1 MSGPVRARRAARS
14 VAPREDG
21 RGTSRLP
28 RSATAHAHSGGG
40 PVRQRSDADEVTTQR
55 AQSWRI
61 LITATDTSVAARLAD
76 LLLERGH
83 HAAVHADPADLMAAV
98 GAETAD
104 LVVLCVAAGADPDYA
119 LGATLSGML
128 EIPFIVF
135 AAQWDERG
143 AAAAAEHGA
152 LAFLAGSYPTLPQC
166 VPVILGALQRSAEV
180 RELRARLVRMSE
192 ALERSRTIS
201 MACGVLM
208 ERLHLSRQDAFE
220 TLRAAA
226 RARRMRL
233 LDSAA
238 GMLTA
243 LEAINELGSLPRR
256 TVSEPDCDR
265 VRSPAAKSR

>member
-1 MSGPVRARRAARS
+1 MSEPVQAGRAARAAS
-14 VAPREDG
+14 PREDS
-21 RGTSRLP
+21 RGTSGRP
-28 RSATAHAHSGGG
+28 RSGTAHTDPGGA
-40 PVRQRSDADEVTTQR
+40 PVRQRSDADEVTSPRTH
-55 AQSWRI
+55 SWRI
-61 LITATDTSVAARLAD
+61 LLSATDPQIPARLAD
-76 LLLERGH
+76 LLLECGH
-83 HAAVHADPADLMAAV
+83 QAAVHADPAELMAAV
-98 GAETAD
+98 SAETPD
-104 LVVLCVAAGADPDYA
+104 LVILCAAAAAEPDYA

-135 AAQWDERG
+135 AAQWDERS

-152 LAFLAGSYPTLPQC
+152 LAFLAGGFLTLPQC
-166 VPVILGALQRSAEV
+166 VPVILAALQRSAEV

-208 ERLHLSRQDAFE
+208 ERLHLNRQDAFE

-256 TVSEPDCDR
+256 TVTEPDCDR

>member
-1 MSGPVRARRAARS
+1 VSEPRGARRAAR
-14 VAPREDG
+14 AQPGDE
-21 RGTSRLP
+21 
-28 RSATAHAHSGGG
+28 
-40 PVRQRSDADEVTTQR
+40 PVRQRSDVDEVTTPR
-55 AQSWRI
+55 AKSWRV
-61 LITATDTSVAARLAD
+61 LITASDTSIAARLAD
-76 LLLERGH
+76 LLLERAH
-83 HAAVHADPADLMAAV
+83 QAIVHADPADMMAAV
-98 GAETAD
+98 SAETPD
-104 LVVLCVAAGADPDYA
+104 LVILCVGAGADPDYA
-119 LGATLSGML
+119 LGATLAGVL

-135 AAQWDERG
+135 AAQWDERR
-143 AAAAAEHGA
+143 AADAAEHGA

-166 VPVILGALQRSAEV
+166 VPVILAALQRHAEA
-180 RELRARLVRMSE
+180 RELRVRLARMSE

-243 LEAINELGSLPRR
+243 LEAINELASLPRR
-256 TVSEPDCDR
+256 TVSGPDCDR
-265 VRSPAAKSR
+265 VRSPAAKTR

>member
-1 MSGPVRARRAARS
+1 MSDPVPAGRAARAAS
-14 VAPREDG
+14 PREDR
-21 RGTSRLP
+21 RGTSGLP
-28 RSATAHAHSGGG
+28 RSGTAHAHSGGA

-55 AQSWRI
+55 AKSWRI
-61 LITATDTSVAARLAD
+61 LITASDTSVAARLAD

-98 GAETAD
+98 SAETTD
-104 LVVLCVAAGADPDYA
+104 LVVLCVAAGTEPDYA

-128 EIPFIVF
+128 EIPFVVF

-152 LAFLAGSYPTLPQC
+152 LAFVAGGYPTLPQC
-166 VPVILGALQRSAEV
+166 VPVILAALQRSAEA

-208 ERLHLSRQDAFE
+208 ERLHLNRQDAFE

-243 LEAINELGSLPRR
+243 LEAINELGSLPKRA
-256 TVSEPDCDR
+256 VIEPDCDR